1 MIEKPIIVT
10 NPKGLHAR
18 PSALLVKTAMEF
30 ESDIFLTNQDK
41 TADAKSVLGIMTL
54 CAKVG
59 TELILKID
67 GSDENAALEAIIE
80 VFNTKYDD

>member
-1 MIEKPIIVT
+1 MIEEPIIVT

-30 ESDIFLTNQDK
+30 ESDIFLTNVDN

-54 CAKVG
+54 CAKAG

-67 GSDENAALEAIIE
+67 GPDEEAAFEAIKK
-80 VFNTKYDD
+80 VFATKYDD

>member
-1 MIEKPIIVT
+1 MIEQQITVT

-30 ESDIFLTNQDK
+30 DSDIFLTNDGR

-54 CAKVG
+54 CAKVD
-59 TELILKID
+59 TELTLKID
-67 GSDENAALEAIIE
+67 GHDEQAALDAIIE

>member
-1 MIEKPIIVT
+1 MIEQPITVT

-30 ESDIFLTNQDK
+30 ESDIFLSNEGN

-54 CAKVG
+54 CAKAG
-59 TELILKID
+59 TELILKIE
-67 GSDENAALEAIIE
+67 GPDENEALQAIIE

>member
-1 MIEKPIIVT
+1 MIEQPIIVT

-30 ESDIFLTNQDK
+30 ESDIFLTNNCN

-54 CAKVG
+54 CAKAG
-59 TELILKID
+59 TELILKIE
-67 GSDENAALEAIIE
+67 GPDENEALQAIIE

>member
-1 MIEKPIIVT
+1 MIEQQITVT

-18 PSALLVKTAMEF
+18 PSALLVKTAMTF
-30 ESDIFLTNQDK
+30 DSDISLTNDGK

-54 CAKVG
+54 CAKAG
-59 TELILKID
+59 TELTLKIE
-67 GSDENAALEAIIE
+67 GHDETLALKAIIE

>member
-1 MIEKPIIVT
+1 MIEEQITVT

-30 ESDIFLTNQDK
+30 QSDITLVNDDK
-41 TADAKSVLGIMTL
+41 VADAKSVLGIMTL

-59 TELILKID
+59 TELILKIN
-67 GSDENAALEAIIE
+67 GPDEEAALEAIKI
-80 VFNTKYDD
+80 VFATKYDD